1 VKHPLDG
8 PSSCTRTCRTLGHTL
23 PVTRTTEERTH
34 WCAAK
39 VVGEMR
45 CRGQRGGAC
54 AIKTRGKSIVSS
66 RGFTERKE
74 STSGGLELRLIDV
87 EWRR

>member
-1 VKHPLDG
+1 MAHRRGSQRDGGRWRRWGKTCKASVKHPLDG
-8 PSSCTRTCRTLGHTL
+8 PSSCTRMCRTLGHTL

-54 AIKTRGKSIVSS
+54 AIKTRAKA
-66 RGFTERKE
+66 
-74 STSGGLELRLIDV
+74 L
-87 EWRR
+87 